1 MVQYLPIVLML
12 ALAALFAAGSF
23 AASAVLGPKRPT
35 AAKEGPYESGIA
47 SRREPATRFPV
58 RFYLV
63 AMIFIIFDI
72 EVVFL
77 YPWAVMYRQL
87 SSFGLAEMAVFV
99 GIVSVSFAYLVSNGA
114 LDWGPA
120 QKLHNRPPLDLTRT
134 TSATVRRVPR
144 PFEVSLEGPGLHPAG
159 DGDGDGGSA
168 SAAGVVPGSPG
179 GAAGVGADEVSWAP
193 PVGAQAGEES

>member
-23 AASAVLGPKRPT
+23 VASAVLGPKRPT
-35 AAKEGPYESGIA
+35 AAKEGPYESGIVP
-47 SRREPATRFPV
+47 RRAPAARFPV

-87 SSFGLAEMAVFV
+87 AGFGLAEMAVFV
-99 GIVSVSFAYLVSNGA
+99 GIVFVSFAYLVSNGA
-114 LDWGPA
+114 LDWGPV
-120 QKLHNRPPLDLTRT
+120 QKLRNRPPADLTRT
-134 TSATVRRVPR
+134 TSTAVRRVPR
-144 PFEVSLEGPGLHPAG
+144 PIEVAMDGPGLLPLDG
-159 DGDGDGGSA
+159 DGAAGAGADGDGGGSA
-168 SAAGVVPGSPG
+168 GGSD
-179 GAAGVGADEVSWAP
+179 ADWGP
-193 PVGAQAGEES
+193 PVGARTGEER